1 MQFSSW
7 IKENIESTDWAVV
20 TGTTSGIGKEYAEAL
35 AKLGC
40 NLICI
45 SNEPDPLAAQKSELE
60 SKYSIRVRDIFLDLA
75 DVEKTKA
82 IAASLAKEP
91 IKILINNAGFGLKGP
106 LQSHPVEDYIDVI
119 NVNAVAPVIL
129 TRALL
134 PGMQSCGRGLVIHV
148 ASINA
153 VVPIPNNQVYTATK
167 AFCFSYAAAVGR
179 ENKNTGIRFQLVL
192 PSTTKTPFHD
202 RQGAHPGKSAMLPSA
217 VVEASLRDV
226 NQSFCIPHRGDR
238 FLASIFPF
246 LPRVFAID
254 LAGYILKKRLGV

>member
-1 MQFSSW
+1 MNFSSW
-7 IKENIESTDWAVV
+7 AKANFESSDWALV
-20 TGTTSGIGKEYAEAL
+20 TGTTRGIGKEYAEAL
-35 AKLGC
+35 ARLGC

-45 SNEPDPLAAQKSELE
+45 SNEGEALAVQQKELE
-60 SKYSIRVRDIFLDLA
+60 STHSIRVRTLCLDLSDIEA
-75 DVEKTKA
+75 TKA
-82 IAASLAKEP
+82 AANALAAEP
-91 IKILINNAGFGLKGP
+91 IKVLINNAGFGLKGP
-106 LQSHPVEDYIDVI
+106 LQSHPVEDYINVI
-119 NVNAVAPVIL
+119 NVNAVAPVIF

-134 PGMQSCGRGLVIHV
+134 PKMQAQSKGFVVHV

-153 VVPIPNNQVYTATK
+153 VVPIPNNQIYTATK
-167 AFCFSYAAAVGR
+167 AFCFSYAAAVAR
-179 ENKNTGIRFQLVL
+179 ENKNSGIRFQLVL

-202 RQGAHPGKSAMLPSA
+202 RQGAHPGKSAMLPKA

-226 NQSFCIPHRGDR
+226 SQFFCIPHKGDR

>member
-1 MQFSSW
+1 MHFSAWKKS
-7 IKENIESTDWAVV
+7 NFGGSDWGLV

-40 NLICI
+40 NLICV
-45 SNEPDPLAAQKSELE
+45 SNESGPLEVQKSELE
-60 SKYSIRVRDIFLDLA
+60 SKHGIRVRTLELDLR
-75 DVEKTKA
+75 DIEETKA
-82 IAASLAKEP
+82 VAASLANEP
-91 IKILINNAGFGLKGP
+91 IKVLINNAGFGLKGP
-106 LQSHPVEDYIDVI
+106 LQTHPVQDYIDVI
-119 NVNAVAPVIL
+119 NVNAVAPVVF

-134 PGMQSCGRGLVIHV
+134 PGMQKSGSGFVIHV

-167 AFCFSYAAAVGR
+167 AFCFSYAAAVAR
-179 ENKNTGIRFQLVL
+179 ENKNSGIRFQLVL
-192 PSTTKTPFHD
+192 PSTTRTPFHD
-202 RQGAHPGKSAMLPSA
+202 RQGAHPGRGAMLPET

-226 NQSFCIPHRGDR
+226 NQHFCIPHRGDR